1 MAPALEALAST
12 FQEETVRV
20 PGAVVDRVS
29 TPKSVEAL
37 GELVR
42 AASED
47 RTGLLLMGGRTRL
60 DLANPASPL
69 GLGVSLTGLSGID
82 EFDPDEG
89 VLHAAAG
96 TPIQAIRETVAAE
109 GWELPL
115 DSPGRAS
122 TVGGSLATA
131 VMGPR
136 AHAFGPVKDAI
147 LGLDVVGG
155 DGVATKCGGRV
166 VKNVTGYDLA
176 KLYCGSFGTLAIL
189 TGAWLRL
196 RPAPAV
202 RRTFEAPM
210 PAAGAAF
217 EAVRKL
223 GERPSVRAA
232 IWQESAMRPGEARM
246 LLELGGSLAGVEADL
261 AAFREVGRFEE
272 ADASSVDH
280 ARDAG
285 VTSAQDVAR
294 DAGVTSARDV
304 AVRAR
309 VLGTNVAEWKD
320 AALAAGL
327 EVSVETGL
335 GVVRASGRLPSAEV
349 LLGLRERAVRHGG
362 FATFERMPEAWRAE
376 VDVFGDV
383 GAGAGIVTALAARF
397 DPNGILNPG
406 RFVAHG
412 APGGGS

>member
-115 DSPGRAS
+115 DSPGRTS
-122 TVGGSLATA
+122 TVGGTLATA

-147 LGLDVVGG
+147 LGLEVVGG

-210 PAAGAAF
+210 PVEGAAF

-246 LLELGGSLAGVEADL
+246 LLELGGSPAGVEADL

-280 ARDAG
+280 VRDAW
-285 VTSAQDVAR
+285 VTSAKDVAI
-294 DAGVTSARDV
+294 
-304 AVRAR
+304 RAR
-309 VLGTNVAEWKD
+309 VLGTNVSEWKA

-335 GVVRASGRLPSAEV
+335 GVVRASGELPSAEV
-349 LLGLRERAVRHGG
+349 LLGLRERAIRYGG
-362 FATFERMPEAWRAE
+362 FATFERLPEAWRAE

-383 GAGAGIVTALAARF
+383 GAGAGLVTALGARF

-406 RFVAHG
+406 RFVARG
-412 APGGGS
+412 AAGGGS